1 MCNVRKWD
9 PELQGFINLSE
20 ADEVCYQEGVRNF
33 DFDKNLGAYDRSE
46 HSKWLS
52 LSNYISQKVIDKI

>member
-1 MCNVRKWD
+1 M
-9 PELQGFINLSE
+9 QGFINLSE